1 MCLSQNN
8 KKQSVIILTI
18 NSKVLLNYTTQ
29 NEFNKS
35 YRSDHLAYTIKIHT
49 KTEVIITIQNE
60 RFAFHKAGP
69 PPVYLAYGKITTIDK
84 NN

>member
-35 YRSDHLAYTIKIHT
+35 YRSDHLAYTITIHT
-49 KTEVIITIQNE
+49 KTEVIITIENE
-60 RFAFHKAGP
+60 RFAFHKADWNSINKSI
-69 PPVYLAYGKITTIDK
+69 LDK
-84 NN
+84 QFLSY